1 MALLEI
7 DDLRVGF
14 PIGGRMVEVVRGVS
28 FTVEAGE
35 AVGLV
40 GESGSGKSQ
49 TALAILRLLRPPG
62 RIVGG
67 SVRLNG
73 QDLTQADEPAMRRL
87 RGGTISIVFQDA
99 LSGLNPVF
107 PIGVQ
112 LTDVVRAHRRVSA
125 RAARDVAVET
135 LELVGIRNAAE
146 RLGQYPH
153 QFSGGMRQ
161 RVLIAMAVACRPRL
175 LIADEPTTALDVT
188 VQSQIVTLLHD
199 LRRRLGLGLLF
210 ITHNLDLMAQ
220 ICDRAIV
227 LYGGM
232 VMEDGPVGTLFD
244 APKQPYTR
252 ALVECVPRLS
262 DRAGDLQPIL
272 GASPVP
278 GELGD
283 GCPFGPRCAM
293 RLDRCATQRPP
304 LVMWEA
310 SVPGA
315 PDGHR
320 VACWNPVP

>member
-1 MALLEI
+1 MALLEVRN
-7 DDLRVGF
+7 LRVGF
-14 PIGGRMVEVVRGVS
+14 PMAGRMVDVVRDIS
-28 FTVEAGE
+28 FDIEAGE

-49 TALAILRLLRPPG
+49 TALAILHLLRHPG
-62 RIVGG
+62 RVTGG
-67 SVRLNG
+67 TIRLDG
-73 QDLTQADEPAMRRL
+73 QDLTHADEATMRGL
-87 RGGTISIVFQDA
+87 RGSSISIVFQDA

-112 LTDVVRAHRRVSA
+112 IIDVVRAHRGGSV

-135 LELVGIRNAAE
+135 LELVGIRDAAS

-188 VQSQIVTLLHD
+188 VQAQIVALLHD
-199 LRRRLGLGLLF
+199 LRQRLGLGLLF
-210 ITHNLDLMAQ
+210 ITHNLDLMAE

-232 VMEDGPVGTLFD
+232 LMEDAAIAPLFA
-244 APKQPYTR
+244 APRHPYTR
-252 ALVECVPRLS
+252 ALIDCVPRLS
-262 DRAGDLQPIL
+262 DVPGHLAPIQ

-278 GELGD
+278 ALLGD
-283 GCPFGPRCAM
+283 GCPFEPRCGA
-293 RLDRCATQRPP
+293 RLDRCATQRPV
-304 LVMWEA
+304 LHETE
-310 SVPGA
+310 
-315 PDGHR
+315 GHR
-320 VACWNPVP
+320 VACWSGSCS

>member
-7 DDLRVGF
+7 RNLRVGF
-14 PIGGRMVEVVRGVS
+14 PIAGRMVDVVRDVS
-28 FTVEAGE
+28 FDVEAGE

-49 TALAILRLLRPPG
+49 TALAILRLLRNPG
-62 RIVGG
+62 RITGG
-67 SVRLNG
+67 SIRLDG
-73 QDLTQADEPAMRRL
+73 QELTTADEAAMRRL
-87 RGGTISIVFQDA
+87 RGGSVSIVFQDA

-112 LTDVVRAHRRVSA
+112 ITDVVRAHRKVSA

-135 LELVGIRNAAE
+135 LELVGIRNAAA

-161 RVLIAMAVACRPRL
+161 RVLIAMAVVCRPRL

-188 VQSQIVTLLHD
+188 VQAQIVALLQD
-199 LRRRLGLGLLF
+199 LRQRLGLGLLF
-210 ITHNLDLMAQ
+210 ITHNLDLMAE

-232 VMEDGPVGTLFD
+232 LMEDAAIAPLFA
-244 APKQPYTR
+244 APRHPYTR
-252 ALVECVPRLS
+252 ALIDCVPRLS
-262 DRAGDLQPIL
+262 DLAGALAPIQ

-278 GELGD
+278 ALLGE
-283 GCPFGPRCAM
+283 GCPFKPRCGD
-293 RLDRCATQRPP
+293 RLDRCLTERPV
-304 LVMWEA
+304 LREI
-310 SVPGA
+310 
-315 PDGHR
+315 DDHR
-320 VACWNPVP
+320 VACWSAGCS

>member
-7 DDLRVGF
+7 EDLRVGF
-14 PIGGRMVEVVRGVS
+14 PVGGRMVDVVRGVS
-28 FTVEAGE
+28 LTVEAGE

-49 TALAILRLLRPPG
+49 TALAILRLLRHPG

-67 SVRLNG
+67 SIRLDG
-73 QDLTQADEPAMRRL
+73 QDLTQADEATMRQL
-87 RGGTISIVFQDA
+87 RGGVISIVFQDA
-99 LSGLNPVF
+99 MSGLNPVF

-112 LTDVVRAHRRVSA
+112 LTDVVRAHRGVSA

-135 LELVGIRNAAE
+135 LELVGIRNAAA

-161 RVLIAMAVACRPRL
+161 RVLIAMAVACHPRL

-188 VQSQIVTLLHD
+188 VQAQIVSVLRD
-199 LRRRLGLGLLF
+199 LRQRLGLGLLF
-210 ITHNLDLMAQ
+210 ITHNLDLMAE

-232 VMEDGPVGTLFD
+232 VMEDGSVGTLFD

-252 ALVECVPRLS
+252 ALIECVPRLS
-262 DRAGDLQPIL
+262 DRAGDLRPIQ

-278 GELGD
+278 AELGD
-283 GCPFGPRCAM
+283 GCPFQPRCAL
-293 RLDRCATQRPP
+293 RLGRCEIERPP
-304 LVMWEA
+304 LV
-310 SVPGA
+310 PL
-315 PDGHR
+315 DGHG
-320 VACWNPVP
+320 VACWNPVI